1 MTRLPAVFSG
11 PARTRPARLALT
23 ALAGIVAGFALP
35 APDAR
40 AAAPVL
46 SAGDLTFYT
55 APAIGTA
62 AKGDLLK
69 YRSATVNLGN
79 GAPAVQAWNVLYR
92 STDSL
97 GAANVVSGT
106 VIVPATAWSGTGARP
121 VIGYAVGTHGL
132 AQGCA
137 PSIQMARGSD
147 YEAANIAAAL
157 KAGYAVLVSDY
168 AGYTTGSSPTYL
180 AGKSQGQAVLDLFR
194 AATQVP
200 GAGLSAAAK
209 TAIWG
214 YSQGGQSAA
223 WAGELKGTYA
233 SSLNLVGVAAGGVP
247 ADFINTAGYLDGST
261 GASFLLQGIIGLAE
275 QYPAQ
280 IPLATYT
287 NATGQAAIAQGKQG
301 CVFDNLFPFMNHK
314 VAEYTVGNKPL
325 SDFFAIPSINQA
337 VTAQN
342 LGVGKV
348 SVPLLQYHGRADE
361 FIPIAQHVALKR
373 KYCSKFANT
382 TFHVYPSEHI
392 VTQFQAA
399 DGVLSWL
406 GDRFSG
412 KWTGGTC
419 LTLAAAPTS
428 TANPGGGDFIVSM
441 KSWPLSG
448 VLNLKTLAQSVALPE
463 GSTFTADANMTT
475 STINGSLA
483 VPTFTGTVKVA
494 GLPADVKMMVTQAA
508 PMTGTV
514 SLDTDGLLHIHGMA
528 SVNIQIVSAGV
539 SLLQL
544 PVGCKTSA
552 PVMMPIDYDG
562 PLSSLGNGNLV
573 FNGTTTFPPMTDCGL
588 YTSLFTSLMSGPGQT
603 YTISVKPPA
612 PTTW

>member
-1 MTRLPAVFSG
+1 ATPPVPYTGRLL
-11 PARTRPARLALT
+11 ARLG
-23 ALAGIVAGFALP
+23 ALAGLVATAALP
-35 APDAR
+35 AAPAF
-40 AAAPVL
+40 AAAPPV
-46 SAGDLTFYT
+46 SAVDLAFYT
-55 APAIGTA
+55 APAIGTS

-97 GAANVVSGT
+97 GAPNVVSGT

-121 VIGYAVGTHGL
+121 IIGYAVGTHGL

-137 PSIQMARGSD
+137 PSLQMARGSD

-194 AATQVP
+194 AASLVP
-200 GAGLSAAAK
+200 GAGLSASAK

-214 YSQGGQSAA
+214 FSQGGQSAA
-223 WAGELKGTYA
+223 WAGEIKSTYA
-233 SSLNLVGVAAGGVP
+233 PGLNLVGIAAGGVP
-247 ADFINTAGYLDGST
+247 ADFINTAGYLDDST
-261 GASFLLQGIIGLAE
+261 GASFLLGGIIGLAT

-280 IPLATYT
+280 IPLDTYT
-287 NATGQAAIAQGKQG
+287 NDAGKAAVAEGKQG
-301 CVFDNLFPFMNHK
+301 CVFDTLFPFMNHA

-325 SDFFAIPSINQA
+325 NDFFAIPSINQA

-342 LGVGKV
+342 LGAGKPAA
-348 SVPLLQYHGRADE
+348 PLLQYHGRADE

-399 DGVLSWL
+399 PTVLSWL
-406 GDRFSG
+406 ADRFAG
-412 KWTGGTC
+412 KTTFGTC
-419 LTLAAAPTS
+419 FTLAAAPTS
-428 TANPGGGDFIVSM
+428 TANPGGGDFVVSM

-448 VLNLKTLAQSVALPE
+448 VLNLKTLAQSVTLPE

-475 STINGSLA
+475 SALNGSMV
-483 VPTFTGTVKVA
+483 VPTFTGNVKVV
-494 GLPADVKMMVTQAA
+494 GLPVDVKLKVVEAA
-508 PMTGTV
+508 PTTGTV
-514 SLDTDGLLHIHGMA
+514 SLDTDGLLHIHGTA
-528 SVNIQIVSAGV
+528 TVNIEVVSAGA
-539 SLLQL
+539 SILQL

-552 PVMMPIDYDG
+552 PVLMPIDYDG
-562 PLSSLGNGNLV
+562 PLASLGNGNLV
-573 FNGTTTFPPMTDCGL
+573 FNGTTTFPPMQDCGL